1 MILQK
6 YDLQTENAFILY
18 NVIGLMSW
26 VHEQIH
32 QVGEIYYIDVSVSF
46 ELLNISIILLYTSY
60 IVDALLLDLFI
71 ILDELEITIKKVINL
86 LKTIFSEFV
95 FFSYRWMLDY
105 KYFFNRKTKCIKTLL
120 AIIKSAFMHILYT
133 LNILK
138 VAL

>member
-1 MILQK
+1 M
-6 YDLQTENAFILY
+6 
-18 NVIGLMSW
+18 
-26 VHEQIH
+26 HEQIH